1 MELRFSEK
9 HEPLMVEIAK
19 TKKQREKGLMYRTFL
34 PKNTGM
40 LFIYDYPTEV
50 RFWMKNTRIPLDII
64 FIDPSGN
71 IVKVVNDTVPFSL
84 DIIESEQEIQYVLEV
99 NAGFVNKLSP
109 AIGRKLNGLPSV
121 TKELAEC

>member
-1 MELRFSEK
+1 
-9 HEPLMVEIAK
+9 MVEIAK

-99 NAGFVNKLSP
+99 NAGFVNQLSP
-109 AIGRKLNGLPSV
+109 AIGRKLNGLPSL
-121 TKELAEC
+121 TKKFTPC